1 MRFRARIYVPHRR
14 LVSRGHTLLK
24 NRKGL
29 VNCPHYFRSVLQN
42 LEEHTFTVLLM
53 GRVRLD
59 NERGR
64 DHKTRALQCF
74 TISFFNCMLA
84 RLIAAPSTKSRHF
97 GAESKRQYSGYFASA
112 GD

>member
-1 MRFRARIYVPHRR
+1 MLPPKSIDLLCEQVFGTLYSM

-29 VNCPHYFRSVLQN
+29 VNCPHHFRSLLQN
-42 LEEHTFTVLLM
+42 LEEHTFTVFLM

-74 TISFFNCMLA
+74 TNFIFNCMLA
-84 RLIAAPSTKSRHF
+84 CRF
-97 GAESKRQYSGYFASA
+97 SA
-112 GD
+112 TG

>member
-1 MRFRARIYVPHRR
+1 MLLHEAIAHSIV
-14 LVSRGHTLLK
+14 VSRGHTLLK

-29 VNCPHYFRSVLQN
+29 VNCPHHFRSVLQN

-74 TISFFNCMLA
+74 TISFFNYLLA
-84 RLIAAPSTKSRHF
+84 RRF
-97 GAESKRQYSGYFASA
+97 SA
-112 GD
+112 TG

>member
-1 MRFRARIYVPHRR
+1 MEVNQNCTAIAVVSVRGAGSHILLASTMQS

-24 NRKGL
+24 NRKSL
-29 VNCPHYFRSVLQN
+29 VNFPHHFRSLLQN

-64 DHKTRALQCF
+64 DHKTLALQCF
-74 TISFFNCMLA
+74 TNFILELYA
-84 RLIAAPSTKSRHF
+84 RA
-97 GAESKRQYSGYFASA
+97 QV
-112 GD
+112 